1 MLKRVFQARF
11 KQTNKQANKQA
22 NKQTNHPVPQCIT
35 SSFNSTVSLIRAAG
49 SSQVALWNRVAYLEH
64 LEKKLGG
71 NIVIISL
78 IFFKNELSQYTQAGL
93 FLSRWIPG
101 SLIFF
106 IHYWW
111 VGQRE
116 IGQKRMNYI
125 LFVHSACYINDW
137 DLLLP
142 LSYLVTGLW
151 SPYKTALGW
160 LFAILIYTLPCL
172 ALFPC
177 VNKSLFSCPW

>member
-1 MLKRVFQARF
+1 M
-11 KQTNKQANKQA
+11 
-22 NKQTNHPVPQCIT
+22 PQRIT
-35 SSFNSTVSLIRAAG
+35 SSFNSYGVFDSRCRLLASCLMKPSSLSRA
-49 SSQVALWNRVAYLEH
+49 SW
-64 LEKKLGG
+64 EKAGG
-71 NIVIISL
+71 NIVIISF

-93 FLSRWIPG
+93 VLSRWIPG

-111 VGQRE
+111 VRQRE

-142 LSYLVTGLW
+142 LSYLVIGLW

-160 LFAILIYTLPCL
+160 LFAILIYTLL
-172 ALFPC
+172 
-177 VNKSLFSCPW
+177 SLVPRCK